1 VTRLGRLGLVT
12 VAAAVLLA
20 GCGGGGGARLATPP
34 PGNQDINPH
43 DPATLRDGGDLRLPL
58 DYLPT
63 NYNYS
68 QIDGHDEPTHEVMS
82 ALMPRAFKDAP
93 DGGVV
98 PDTDFVTSA
107 ELTSSSPQ
115 VVHYHIN
122 DGAVW
127 SSGRPIT
134 WEDFAAQATAL
145 TGHNPA
151 YLIGDRT
158 GYQDIAGVTRGAG
171 DKDVVV
177 TFARTFSEWQSLFYP
192 LYPKETNSDP
202 AAFNTGW
209 IPGPQITAGPFKVA
223 TLDQTAKTLTLV
235 RNERWWAT
243 TSTRSARRTTGT
255 TPTCCPTTRPRP
267 TASWTGWAGPARRPA
282 GCGPRTASSC
292 PCA

>member
-1 VTRLGRLGLVT
+1 MSRRSTRYGMAAL
-12 VAAAVLLA
+12 VAAVALLLA
-20 GCGGGGGARLATPP
+20 GCGGGGGGGARLTAPP

-82 ALMPRAFKDAP
+82 ALMPRAFTDAP

-107 ELTSSSPQ
+107 EVTSTAPQ
-115 VVHYHIN
+115 VVRYHIN
-122 DGAVW
+122 DSAVW

-158 GYQDIAGVTRGAG
+158 GYQDIATVERGAT
-171 DKDVVV
+171 DKD
-177 TFARTFSEWQSLFYP
+177 
-192 LYPKETNSDP
+192 
-202 AAFNTGW
+202 
-209 IPGPQITAGPFKVA
+209 
-223 TLDQTAKTLTLV
+223 
-235 RNERWWAT
+235 
-243 TSTRSARRTTGT
+243 
-255 TPTCCPTTRPRP
+255 
-267 TASWTGWAGPARRPA
+267 
-282 GCGPRTASSC
+282 
-292 PCA
+292 